1 MISVRV
7 MMMGE
12 PDVPAFTKLFE
23 YGSADEEI
31 FFSSSAMVEEK
42 LRCGMKLNANE
53 ALVLLCSFVVKSI
66 RAGKQDAS
74 IQNDVAKI
82 LSASNTLI
90 GVAETL
96 RLIAFE
102 VRIDSKPAR
111 KIVLKEPVSASKS
124 LLAS

>member
-53 ALVLLCSFVVKSI
+53 AVVLLCSFVLKSI
-66 RAGKQDAS
+66 RAGKHDAS
-74 IQNDVAKI
+74 IQKEGGKI

-96 RLIAFE
+96 RLITFE
-102 VRIDSKPAR
+102 ARIDSKPAR
-111 KIVLKEPVSASKS
+111 KIVLKEPVSTSKS